1 MDGYRQQ
8 TVSEKDF
15 PENLFDLTAGAIT
28 QQEVIR
34 KTNISI
40 RMDNTVTEIP
50 SYDGPVIML
59 NALQSIS
66 RELKQKNLE
75 LLKKIAKN
83 AEIVDFPNHSH
94 NDLFFDQ
101 SQVPTYLKLM
111 RQKTKRP

>member
-1 MDGYRQQ
+1 MQMIENYTVNGTETGFLPCGDLSLAYRISGFSVRKGGAVRGYLIDIRDA
-8 TVSEKDF
+8 TEEK
-15 PENLFDLTAGAIT
+15 
-28 QQEVIR
+28 
-34 KTNISI
+34 
-40 RMDNTVTEIP
+40 
-50 SYDGPVIML
+50 
-59 NALQSIS
+59 
-66 RELKQKNLE
+66 KNLE